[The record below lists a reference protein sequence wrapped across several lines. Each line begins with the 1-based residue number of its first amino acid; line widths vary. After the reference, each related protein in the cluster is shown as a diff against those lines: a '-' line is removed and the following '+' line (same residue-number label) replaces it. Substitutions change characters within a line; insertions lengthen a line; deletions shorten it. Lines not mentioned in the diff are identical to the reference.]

1 LSGTLEKLDSC
12 FRRNDKPELTRQL
25 HKRARASPSSRLP
38 KAGGSENLLEWK
50 DATFGE
56 FQLGNQRAVPGC
68 LKVRL
73 EAFLNGLPTP
83 VGPELMQ
90 YQG

>member
-1 LSGTLEKLDSC
+1 VG
-12 FRRNDKPELTRQL
+12 KPFF
-25 HKRARASPSSRLP
+25 KASQ
-38 KAGGSENLLEWK
+38 GDGSENLPEWK

-56 FQLGNQRAVPGC
+56 FQFGNERAVPGR

-83 VGPELMQ
+83 VERELMQ
-90 YQG
+90 YQGKERMAGNNG